1 MKILNGIT
9 VDGARYRPPVERPK
23 WRLVDYFLEAA
34 EQHPGSDVLLWENG
48 EITGWRNDT
57 AKVARTNPH
66 RKVRLSARHRFRELH
81 DQSHN
86 LRCMAREPGY
96 FKTRAERAHALKTA
110 RMMRRHMYETPKTNP
125 FRKLRPYKGGLTA
138 AQLLDQAE
146 SRRESAALHRFSPTH
161 RRHDLLWA
169 RTLRKKA
176 YYTPKRRKKA

>member
-57 AKVARTNPH
+57 AKVNI
-66 RKVRLSARHRFRELH
+66 RK
-81 DQSHN
+81 
-86 LRCMAREPGY
+86 
-96 FKTRAERAHALKTA
+96 
-110 RMMRRHMYETPKTNP
+110 NP

-146 SRRESAALHRFSPTH
+146 SRRESAALHRFRPTH

-176 YYTPKRRKKA
+176 YYTPKRRNKA